1 MYKEAE
7 AYAELDGF
15 SAGRKWLR
23 LEIAELK
30 RDHERQTAAMV
41 SGFAESE
48 TTWNADRD
56 RLRAALGE
64 AVESIKELLADHAER
79 HPECDCEMAVK
90 AADSLEKAES
100 ALSAGGAK

>member
-64 AVESIKELLADHAER
+64 AAGAFNRIEAANDSSWMR
-79 HPECDCEMAVK
+79 GK
-90 AADSLEKAES
+90 ANQAQRRIES
-100 ALSAGGAK
+100 ALAAKKSPNE